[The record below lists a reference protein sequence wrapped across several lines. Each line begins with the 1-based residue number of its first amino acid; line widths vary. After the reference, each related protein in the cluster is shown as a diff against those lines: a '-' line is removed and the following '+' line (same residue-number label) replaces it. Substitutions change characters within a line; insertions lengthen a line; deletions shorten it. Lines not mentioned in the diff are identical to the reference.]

1 MDTLPL
7 TIQLYTYQHTHYI
20 HFASTQMGQI
30 KFGSK
35 THPECARFSPD
46 GQHLVTG
53 SLDGFVEVWDPDTCR
68 LRKELPY
75 QAREELMMHDTA
87 VLSLTFSRDGEMLAT
102 GDTEGVVKVR
112 NGLGLGS

>member
-1 MDTLPL
+1 
-7 TIQLYTYQHTHYI
+7 
-20 HFASTQMGQI
+20 MGQI

-75 QAREELMMHDTA
+75 QAREELMMHEAA

-102 GDTEGVVKVR
+102 GDTEGIVKVR
-112 NGLGLGS
+112 VANLGSGLCLEVYAFVFLDLFSLLQA

>member
-1 MDTLPL
+1 V
-7 TIQLYTYQHTHYI
+7 
-20 HFASTQMGQI
+20 GQI

-75 QAREELMMHDTA
+75 QAREELMMHEAA

-102 GDTEGVVKVR
+102 GDTEGIVKVR
-112 NGLGLGS
+112 IA